1 MTAEAGAVLM
11 IRGTHPYVF
20 RSGKWAELVCTM
32 DDPGKD
38 RRCYLVRFPDG
49 VTDWWPVEDEA
60 AGYEFREAPGTAGE
74 LVDELEDY
82 LAVQMRDPGFRAAY
96 EGAERWQRR
105 AYPGPLAVDGR
116 AYQRRL
122 RDRRKRRR
130 R

>member
-1 MTAEAGAVLM
+1 MTAEAEAPRL

-49 VTDWWPVEDEA
+49 VHDWWPVEDEA
-60 AGYEFREAPGTAGE
+60 AGYEFREAPGTAAE
-74 LVDELEDY
+74 LADELEEY
-82 LAVQMRDPGFRAAY
+82 LAGQLQDPGFREAY
-96 EGAERWQRR
+96 EAAGRQHRR
-105 AYPGPLAVDGR
+105 AWHGPLAVDGH
-116 AYQRRL
+116 AYRRRL
-122 RDRRKRRR
+122 AARRKRRR